1 MQTLVRG
8 REDWDKKTRCQQ
20 VFGVGTEV
28 EGVEAEVVLVGVEMG
43 VVMEAETGAIALVG
57 VVLEEGLSPVPSI
70 YVYFLLG
77 WRCRELGHFACAKSF
92 TVTL

>member
-1 MQTLVRG
+1 
-8 REDWDKKTRCQQ
+8 

-43 VVMEAETGAIALVG
+43 VVMEAETGAVALVG

-70 YVYFLLG
+70 YQYVYFLLG
-77 WRCRELGHFACAKSF
+77 WRCGELGHFACAKSF
-92 TVTL
+92 TITS